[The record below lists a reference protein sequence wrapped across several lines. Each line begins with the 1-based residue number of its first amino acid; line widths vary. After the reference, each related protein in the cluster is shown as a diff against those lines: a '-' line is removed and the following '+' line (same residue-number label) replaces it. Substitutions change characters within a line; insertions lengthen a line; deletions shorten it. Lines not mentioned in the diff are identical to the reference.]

1 MLNISL
7 KQSSTWNGQSQKT
20 FWIWQQVPSL
30 DSYLGQIVIL
40 HCMKELTNVRCSMT
54 INFALLSFIQSFS
67 WFLVSSHQKQ
77 IGCKASNECKSQL
90 DTRGKCWR
98 FPAFVESQFQ
108 EIDLTTSTHQQLVV
122 TSSICFFAQVRPSTL
137 LCITWSQF
145 IEVFTGRPFHMQC
158 IAKCPPFAFGHER
171 KDLGNSG
178 CIIALPWS
186 QQLVISASS
195 FSMMLWCGSGL

>member
-1 MLNISL
+1 MYI
-7 KQSSTWNGQSQKT
+7 
-20 FWIWQQVPSL
+20 
-30 DSYLGQIVIL
+30 
-40 HCMKELTNVRCSMT
+40 CSMF
-54 INFALLSFIQSFS
+54 NDLLSFIQSFS

-122 TSSICFFAQVRPSTL
+122 TSSICFFVQVRPSTL

-145 IEVFTGRPFHMQC
+145 IEVFTGRPFNMQC
-158 IAKCPPFAFGHER
+158 IAM
-171 KDLGNSG
+171 
-178 CIIALPWS
+178 
-186 QQLVISASS
+186 SS
-195 FSMMLWCGSGL
+195 FCFWPWKERPWKQWLHHSTSLITAVSYIGIIL